1 MWTKEDLQGF
11 IHDKLGEYL
20 FIVVSNR
27 EPYEHVYK
35 KGKIVCQRAAG
46 GLVTALD
53 PVMQT
58 CNGLWIAAGSAE
70 ADDKVTDASGKV
82 MVPPDNPSYRLKRV
96 WLNREE
102 EEHYYYGYSNGA
114 LWPLCHMAFQRPS
127 FNKEDWDYYV
137 QVNQKFADAVME
149 EVGDR
154 KAFIWIQ
161 DYHLCLLPKI
171 LKERA
176 PNQLILAH
184 FWHIPWPSY
193 EAFRICPQKQ
203 EILDGLLAND
213 LLGFHIRY
221 HCYNFLDV
229 IDREVESKIDRE
241 RNSIVRHDHETLVR
255 PYPISVDFEGMS
267 QMARSPEVLAA
278 RETLIEEFGLAGKK
292 VVLGIDRIDYTKGIP
307 ERLMAMDRLL
317 EKYPEFEE
325 QVVFLHKGVLSRLHL
340 PEYKDLN
347 DKIQNYV
354 EEVNWKH
361 AQNGWN
367 PIILVKRHMNLH
379 EIIALYGL
387 CDVCVVSSLHD
398 GMNLVAK
405 EFISV
410 RNDEDGILVLSNFTG
425 AAREL
430 TDAVLINPYDQE
442 QFSEGIYKA
451 LTMKDSER
459 QKRMQKMRAIVRD
472 NNIFRWAAKVI
483 SELLKFE
490 FKEQEAAV

>member
-1 MWTKEDLQGF
+1 M
-11 IHDKLGEYL
+11 

-53 PVMQT
+53 PVLQAAGHGM
-58 CNGLWIAAGSAE
+58 WIAAGSAE
-70 ADDKVTDASGKV
+70 ADDKVTDPDGKV
-82 MVPPDNPSYRLKRV
+82 RVPMDNPLYTLKRV
-96 WLNREE
+96 WLTREE
-102 EEHYYYGYSNGA
+102 EERYYYGFANGA
-114 LWPLCHMAFQRPS
+114 LWPLCHMAFQRPAFS
-127 FNKEDWDYYV
+127 KEDWECYV
-137 QVNQKFADAVME
+137 EVNKKFAQAVME

-161 DYHLCLLPKI
+161 DYHLCLLPKF
-171 LKERA
+171 LREMA
-176 PNQLILAH
+176 PNQLVLAH

-221 HCYNFLDV
+221 HCYNFLDA

-241 RNSIVRHDHETLVR
+241 RFSIVRGDHETLVR
-255 PYPISVDFEGMS
+255 PFPISVDFEGIS
-267 QMARSPEVLAA
+267 EAGSSAEVLTAQQN
-278 RETLIEEFGLAGKK
+278 LIEEFDLAGKK

-307 ERLMAMDRLL
+307 ERLLAMDRLL
-317 EKYPEFEE
+317 EKYPELEE
-325 QVVFLHKGVLSRLHL
+325 NVVFLHKGVLSRLHL
-340 PEYKDLN
+340 PEYKELN

-361 AQNGWN
+361 QQNGWK
-367 PIILVKRHMNLH
+367 PIILVKRHMTQQELV
-379 EIIALYGL
+379 ALYRL

-405 EFISV
+405 EFVSV
-410 RNDEDGILVLSNFTG
+410 RSDEGGILVLSNFTG

-430 TDAVLINPYDQE
+430 TDAVIINPYDQE
-442 QFSEGIYKA
+442 QFSDGIYKA
-451 LTMKDSER
+451 LMMKDAER
-459 QKRMQKMRAIVRD
+459 QKRMSKMRTIVQN

-490 FKEQEAAV
+490 FKEEEAIV